1 MLRKTLALMLVLL
14 LLPCAALGD
23 TLQIDFNCLNEE
35 AEAAFLADHPGTS
48 VEYGQF
54 GFINTV
60 NDLNTMLLTGQ
71 MKYDIFCETN
81 VYTDYRQTMER
92 GYCLDLSSS
101 EVIRQAAACMYP
113 AIDRQLTVDGIIF
126 GLPCGMC
133 SAAASCST
141 MPIQRTSAALPGL
154 SPTLWKQAMN
164 V

>member
-23 TLQIDFNCLNEE
+23 TLQVDYQCLNEE
-35 AEAAFLADHPGTS
+35 AEAAFLTEHPGTS

-92 GYCLDLSSS
+92 G
-101 EVIRQAAACMYP
+101 
-113 AIDRQLTVDGIIF
+113 
-126 GLPCGMC
+126 
-133 SAAASCST
+133 
-141 MPIQRTSAALPGL
+141 
-154 SPTLWKQAMN
+154 
-164 V
+164 

>member
-1 MLRKTLALMLVLL
+1 MLRKTLALAAVLL

-23 TLQIDFNCLNEE
+23 TLQVDYQCLNEE
-35 AEAAFLADHPGTS
+35 AEAAFLTEHPGAS

-60 NDLNTMLLTGQ
+60 NDLNTLLLTGQ

-101 EVIRQAAACMYP
+101 EVIRWAVACMYP
-113 AIDRQLTVDGIIF
+113 AIARQLTVD
-126 GLPCGMC
+126 
-133 SAAASCST
+133 
-141 MPIQRTSAALPGL
+141 
-154 SPTLWKQAMN
+154 
-164 V
+164 